1 MKKVIFYFLLLL
13 GSVCTFTGCDN
24 DDDDDN
30 GNGTES
36 TIVFNGKTY
45 KIFQAFYDREYASGD
60 EFVSMDLIFLLVES
74 DYDLESVKDYDDID
88 DEDIFELFININYLD
103 SSISL
108 PKEGTYPV
116 SMDEDVKDMTI
127 YGDTGG
133 LWNSKEDY
141 SFLSGNCKIAKNGNI
156 YTIDMDFVFEGNK
169 TLKGTYKGTL
179 KDYDE

>member
-13 GSVCTFTGCDN
+13 GSVCTFTACDN

-30 GNGTES
+30 GNGSEN

-45 KIFQAFYDREYASGD
+45 KIFEAFYDHEYAYTD
-60 EFVSMDLIFLLVES
+60 EFASMDIILLFVDS
-74 DYDLESVKDYDDID
+74 DFDLESVEDYDDLSYK
-88 DEDIFELFININYLD
+88 DITELLFQISYSD
-103 SSISL
+103 GSISL

-116 SMDEDVKDMTI
+116 NMEEAEKDMTI
-127 YGDTGG
+127 YGDVGG
-133 LWNSKEDY
+133 VYNSNEGY
-141 SFLSGNCKIAKNGNI
+141 SFQSGNCKIAKNGNI